1 MAQVIFIVC
10 PFCARSRV
18 LEPKGSG
25 ALMAGTPKAK
35 ALLQAF
41 GPKGR
46 IRFDRLDPATDPFV
60 QLREVPGG
68 RGGGSSVVE
77 VFTLAQAHQ
86 GAEVEDL
93 IAQLKAQAAKLQAV
107 LKALEGQG

>member
-10 PFCARSRV
+10 SLCARSRV
-18 LEPKGSG
+18 LEPKGTG

-60 QLREVPGG
+60 QVREVPGG
-68 RGGGSSVVE
+68 RGGGSTVVE
-77 VFTLAQAHQ
+77 VLTLAQAHDH
-86 GAEVEDL
+86 GEVEDL
-93 IAQLKAQAAKLQAV
+93 IAQLKATVLKLQAV
-107 LKALEGQG
+107 LKGLG